1 VFLSVCCLS
10 CSSADCWLYP
20 LFFNCASS
28 DCWFFMLL
36 ARVDLSLI
44 VPLPPQLCPLLLLPG
59 RGLEAGDRVRQAPCW
74 RGSWCSCRW

>member
-1 VFLSVCCLS
+1 VFL
-10 CSSADCWLYP
+10 CWL
-20 LFFNCASS
+20 LALST
-28 DCWFFMLL
+28 LL
-36 ARVDLSLI
+36 RLCVVRLLILNALGRVDLSLI